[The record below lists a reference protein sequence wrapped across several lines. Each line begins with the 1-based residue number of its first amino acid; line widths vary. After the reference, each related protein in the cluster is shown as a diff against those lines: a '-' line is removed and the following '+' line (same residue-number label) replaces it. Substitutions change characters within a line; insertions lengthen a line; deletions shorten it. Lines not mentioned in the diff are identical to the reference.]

1 MLYLSVSSAQS
12 PSSAQTHAD
21 LTSFNNWERSCAFA
35 GVNLDA
41 RVLPRTFKDTGFWS
55 SSSYGLLQVHLLGHD
70 GGDGSWVTCM
80 MSLRASTGQESSTQQ
95 TSRQGVL
102 SPVVGA
108 QPSFHSS
115 HIPFLLLP
123 LVWTRAHRWP
133 TSPLSHTQQGFRG
146 SSIFLPWRKQ
156 PPPVWRLP
164 GSIRLRLSQPW
175 SQLKRGGAFLC
186 RVIEVWPASALL
198 PH

>member
-1 MLYLSVSSAQS
+1 MPESFQGLSRTLAS
-12 PSSAQTHAD
+12 
-21 LTSFNNWERSCAFA
+21 NM
-35 GVNLDA
+35 
-41 RVLPRTFKDTGFWS
+41 VLPMAFCECIFWDTM
-55 SSSYGLLQVHLLGHD
+55 
-70 GGDGSWVTCM
+70 GDGSWVTCM
-80 MSLRASTGQESSTQQ
+80 MSLRASTGQGSRTQQ

-123 LVWTRAHRWP
+123 LVWPRAHRWP

-175 SQLKRGGAFLC
+175 SQLKRWGAFLC
-186 RVIEVWPASALL
+186 RAIRVWPASALL